1 MLISSYKNVHDKQDI
16 DIEIDS
22 FLEGVQSG
30 RWQDIALEVRNAPN
44 KEIKDLK
51 KKTAPL
57 VTPSGS
63 FSERKVDCL
72 RKHSGFIAIDIDNL
86 DDPAAVKQRIGANNY
101 LYSAFISISGNG
113 LCLIIKIDG
122 TRHLDAFNGIAAYLY
137 NEYQLIVDQSGK
149 DVSRARFVSYDPFL
163 LLNTKSATFKKYLP
177 KKKEPKHPKVMF
189 IKTDFD
195 AMIKQMD
202 DKGLN
207 LCEDYS
213 DWVRICY
220 ALISEMQE
228 QGRDHFHTLSSHSSK
243 YNSLDCDSQ
252 FDACLKNHSISKGKK
267 STIGTIY
274 YHAKQNGIDIYSEHT
289 KAIARFTTSQKAA
302 GLSADSIVKSLEVS
316 GYSPEDSKEIV
327 EQIVSKDIK
336 FKSDSVSTDIAAY
349 VNTFDLRKNSITR
362 NIELSGRPIDD
373 SDINSIFLDSKAV
386 FKESSKDLVTS
397 ILFSNRIS
405 TYNPLHEFFEQDLF
419 QPINYKYPNLDL
431 LIRSVK
437 SDTPNFDMYITRWL
451 LSAVASA
458 YGIHSPLVLI
468 FCGEKQG
475 TGKTHWFRY
484 ILPKELRY
492 LFAESKMD
500 AGKDDEIL
508 MCKKWFIL
516 DDEYGG
522 KSKKE
527 DKRLKE
533 LTSKEFINVR
543 EPYGRVSLDLRRL
556 AVFCGT
562 SNETQLLNDPTG
574 NRRQIPLHIL
584 DIDHDLYNQ
593 CDKAALWR
601 ELYALFQT
609 GAEYTILKEDI
620 AKLNASTEM
629 FKLSTPEE
637 DLIHKKIQPGGL
649 TSYGEWMSLTDIQ
662 QYLMVETKFN
672 YLNTQRIGSIL
683 TALGFQKERRFLNQ
697 SKVMMYFISRNPI
710 VGQPWTA
717 Y

>member
-1 MLISSYKNVHDKQDI
+1 MLISHYKNIHDSQDT
-16 DIEIDS
+16 DIELES
-22 FLEGVQSG
+22 FLEGVQTG
-30 RWQDIALEVRNAPN
+30 KWQDIVFDVRNAPT

-57 VTPSGS
+57 VTISGS
-63 FSERKVDCL
+63 FSARKDDAL
-72 RKHSGFIAIDIDNL
+72 RKHSNFIAIDIDNL
-86 DDPAAVKQRIGANNY
+86 DDASETKKRLADDSYIYAAFLSIG
-101 LYSAFISISGNG
+101 GNG
-113 LCLIIKIDG
+113 LCLIVKIDG

-149 DVSRARFVSYDPFL
+149 NVSRARFVSYDPFM
-163 LLNTKSATFKKYLP
+163 LLNKKSATFKKYLP
-177 KKKEPKHPKVMF
+177 KKKEQKHPKVMV

-202 DKGLN
+202 EKSIN

-213 DWVRICY
+213 EWIRICY
-220 ALISEMQE
+220 ALVSEFQE
-228 QGRDHFHTLSSHSSK
+228 QGREYFHTLSSHSSK
-243 YNSLDCDSQ
+243 YNSLDCDAQ
-252 FDACLKNHSISKGKK
+252 FDACLKNHSESKGKK

-336 FKSDSVSTDIAAY
+336 FKSDSVSTDIAAF
-349 VNTFDLRKNSITR
+349 VNTYDLRRNLITR
-362 NIELSGRPIDD
+362 NIELNGKPIDD
-373 SDINSIFLDSKAV
+373 NDINSIFLDSKGV
-386 FKESSKDLVTS
+386 FKESTKDLITS
-397 ILFSNRIS
+397 ILFSNRIT

-419 QPINYKYPNLDL
+419 QPTNFHYPNLQL
-431 LIRSVK
+431 LLASVK
-437 SDTPNFDMYITRWL
+437 SDTPNADMYITRWL

-484 ILPKELRY
+484 LLPKELRY

-543 EPYGRVSLDLRRL
+543 EPYGRVSLDIRRL

-574 NRRQIPLHIL
+574 NRRQIPLHINE
-584 DIDHDLYNQ
+584 IDHDLYNQ

-601 ELYALFQT
+601 ELYHMFQA
-609 GAEYTILKEDI
+609 GCAYTILKEDI
-620 AKLNASTEM
+620 IKLNEATEM

-637 DLIHKKIQPGGL
+637 DLIHKKLQPGGS
-649 TSYGEWMSLTDIQ
+649 TTYGEWMTLTEIQ

-672 YLNTQRIGSIL
+672 YLNTNRIGQIL
-683 TALGFQKERRFLNQ
+683 TSLGFEKQRRILNM
-697 SKVMMYFISRNPI
+697 SKVMKYFVSRNPL
-710 VGQPWTA
+710 
-717 Y
+717 

>member
-1 MLISSYKNVHDKQDI
+1 MLISSYKNIHDKQDI

-30 RWQDIALEVRNAPN
+30 RWQDIALEVRNAPT

-86 DDPAAVKQRIGANNY
+86 NDPAAVKERIGANHY
-101 LYSAFISISGNG
+101 FYSAFISISGNG
-113 LCLIIKIDG
+113 LCLIIKIDS

-177 KKKEPKHPKVMF
+177 KKKEQKHPKVMF

-220 ALISEMQE
+220 ALVSELQE

-243 YNSLDCDSQ
+243 YNSVDCDSQ
-252 FDACLKNHSISKGKK
+252 FDACLKNHSETKAKK
-267 STIGTIY
+267 SSIGTLY
-274 YHAKQNGIDIYSEHT
+274 YHAKQNGIDCYSEHT
-289 KAIARFTTSQKAA
+289 KAIARHATSQKAA
-302 GLSADSIVKSLEVS
+302 GLSKEAIIETLEKQG

-336 FKSDSVSTDIAAY
+336 FKSDSVSTDIAAF
-349 VNTFDLRKNSITR
+349 VNTYNLRRNLITR
-362 NIELSGRPIDD
+362 NIELDGKPIDD
-373 SDINSIFLDSKAV
+373 NDINSIFLDSKAV

-397 ILFSNRIS
+397 ILFSNRIN

-419 QPINYKYPNLDL
+419 QPTNFKYPNLQL
-431 LIRSVK
+431 LLASVI
-437 SDTPNFDMYITRWL
+437 SDTPNADMYITRWL

-484 ILPKELRY
+484 LLPKELRY

-543 EPYGRVSLDLRRL
+543 EPYGRVSLDIRRL

-584 DIDHDLYNQ
+584 DIDHELYNQ
-593 CDKAALWR
+593 CDKVGLWR
-601 ELYALFQT
+601 ELFCMFQA
-609 GAEYTILKEDI
+609 GCEYTILKEDI
-620 AKLNASTEM
+620 IKLNEATEM

-637 DLIHKKIQPGGL
+637 DLIHKKLQPGGA
-649 TSYGEWMSLTDIQ
+649 TTYGEWMSLTEIQ
-662 QYLMVETKFN
+662 QYLMVDTKFN
-672 YLNTQRIGSIL
+672 YLNMQRIGSIL
-683 TALGFQKERRFLNQ
+683 TSLGFYKERRILNQ
-697 SKVMMYFISRNPI
+697 SKVMMYYVSRNPM
-710 VGQPWTA
+710 
-717 Y
+717 

>member
-1 MLISSYKNVHDKQDI
+1 M
-16 DIEIDS
+16 
-22 FLEGVQSG
+22 
-30 RWQDIALEVRNAPN
+30 
-44 KEIKDLK
+44 
-51 KKTAPL
+51 
-57 VTPSGS
+57 
-63 FSERKVDCL
+63 
-72 RKHSGFIAIDIDNL
+72 
-86 DDPAAVKQRIGANNY
+86 
-101 LYSAFISISGNG
+101 
-113 LCLIIKIDG
+113 
-122 TRHLDAFNGIAAYLY
+122 
-137 NEYQLIVDQSGK
+137 
-149 DVSRARFVSYDPFL
+149 
-163 LLNTKSATFKKYLP
+163 LLNMKSATFKKYLP
-177 KKKEPKHPKVMF
+177 KKKEQKHPKVMV

-202 DKGLN
+202 EKSIN

-213 DWVRICY
+213 EWIRICY
-220 ALISEMQE
+220 ALVSEFQE
-228 QGRDHFHTLSSHSSK
+228 QGREYFHTLSSHSSK
-243 YNSLDCDSQ
+243 YNSLDCDAQ
-252 FDACLKNHSISKGKK
+252 FDACLKNHSETKGKK

-274 YHAKQNGIDIYSEHT
+274 FHAKQNGIDIYSEHT

-316 GYSPEDSKEIV
+316 GYTPEESKEIV

-336 FKSDSVSTDIAAY
+336 FKSDSVSTDIAAF
-349 VNTFDLRKNSITR
+349 VNTYDLRRNLITR
-362 NIELSGRPIDD
+362 NIELNGKPIDD
-373 SDINSIFLDSKAV
+373 NDINSIFLDSKAV

-397 ILFSNRIS
+397 ILFSNRIN

-419 QPINYKYPNLDL
+419 QPTNFKYPNLQL
-431 LIRSVK
+431 LLASVI
-437 SDTPNFDMYITRWL
+437 SDTPNADMYITRWL

-484 ILPKELRY
+484 LLPKELRY

-543 EPYGRVSLDLRRL
+543 EPYGRVSLDIRRL

-584 DIDHDLYNQ
+584 DIDHELYNQ
-593 CDKAALWR
+593 CDKAGLWR
-601 ELYALFQT
+601 ELYCMFQA
-609 GAEYTILKEDI
+609 GCEYTILKEDI
-620 AKLNASTEM
+620 IKLNQATEM
-629 FKLSTPEE
+629 FKLSTPED
-637 DLIHKKIQPGGL
+637 DLINKKLSPSSE
-649 TSYGEWMSLTDIQ
+649 TSIGEWMSLTDIQ
-662 QYLMVETKFN
+662 QYLMLETKFN

-683 TALGFQKERRFLNQ
+683 TTLGFRKERRGPRGQ
-697 SKVMMYFISRNPI
+697 KVMMYNIFRN
-710 VGQPWTA
+710 
-717 Y
+717 YD

>member
-16 DIEIDS
+16 DIDINT
-22 FLEGVQSG
+22 FLEGIQTG
-30 RWQDIALEVRNAPN
+30 KWQDIALDVRNAPN

-51 KKTAPL
+51 KKSAPV
-57 VTPSGS
+57 VTISGS
-63 FSERKVDCL
+63 FSERKADGL
-72 RKHSGFIAIDIDNL
+72 RKHSGYIAIDIDNL
-86 DDPAAVKQRIGANNY
+86 DDPAETKKRIGADTY
-101 LYSAFISISGNG
+101 IYSAFISISGKG

-122 TRHLDAFNGIAAYLY
+122 TRHLDAFNAIAAYLY

-163 LLNTKSATFKKYLP
+163 LLNTKSTTFKKYLP
-177 KKKEPKHPKVMF
+177 KKKEPKHPKVLV

-195 AMIKQMD
+195 EMIKQMD
-202 DKGLN
+202 EKGLN

-220 ALISEMQE
+220 AIVSEFQE
-228 QGRDHFHTLSSHSSK
+228 HGREYFHTLSSTSSK
-243 YNSLDCDSQ
+243 YNSIDCDGQ
-252 FDACLKNHSISKGKK
+252 YDACLKNHNESKGKK
-267 STIGTIY
+267 SSIGTIY
-274 YHAKQNGIDIYSEHT
+274 YHAKQNGINVYSEYT
-289 KAIARFTTSQKAA
+289 KSIMRHATTQKAA
-302 GLSADSIVKSLEVS
+302 GLSTDAIIETLEKHA
-316 GYSPEDSKEIV
+316 GISPQDSKEIV
-327 EQIVSKDIK
+327 EQMASKDIK
-336 FKSDSVSTDIAAY
+336 FKSENVSEDIAAY
-349 VNTFDLRKNSITR
+349 VNTFDLRRNLITR
-362 NIELSGRPIDD
+362 NIELNGKPIDD
-373 SDINSIFLDSKAV
+373 NDINSIFLDSKSV

-419 QPINYKYPNLDL
+419 QPTNFQYPNLQL
-431 LIRSVK
+431 LLASVI
-437 SDTPNFDMYITRWL
+437 SDTPNYDMYITRWL

-484 ILPKELRY
+484 LLPKELRY

-543 EPYGRVSLDLRRL
+543 EPYGRVSLDIRRL

-584 DIDHDLYNQ
+584 EIDHDLYNQ
-593 CDKAALWR
+593 CDKSALWR
-601 ELYALFQT
+601 ELFHMFQA
-609 GAEYTILKEDI
+609 GCEYTILKEDI
-620 AKLNASTEM
+620 IKLNEATEM

-637 DLIHKKIQPGGL
+637 DLIHKKLQPGGA
-649 TSYGEWMSLTDIQ
+649 TTYGEWLTLTEIQ
-662 QYLMVETKFN
+662 QYLMVDTKFN
-672 YLNTQRIGSIL
+672 YLNTNRIGQIL
-683 TALGFQKERRFLNQ
+683 TSLGFEKQRRVLNM
-697 SKVMMYFISRNPI
+697 SRVMMYFVSRNP
-710 VGQPWTA
+710 T
-717 Y
+717 

>member
-1 MLISSYKNVHDKQDI
+1 M
-16 DIEIDS
+16 
-22 FLEGVQSG
+22 
-30 RWQDIALEVRNAPN
+30 
-44 KEIKDLK
+44 
-51 KKTAPL
+51 
-57 VTPSGS
+57 
-63 FSERKVDCL
+63 
-72 RKHSGFIAIDIDNL
+72 
-86 DDPAAVKQRIGANNY
+86 
-101 LYSAFISISGNG
+101 
-113 LCLIIKIDG
+113 
-122 TRHLDAFNGIAAYLY
+122 
-137 NEYQLIVDQSGK
+137 
-149 DVSRARFVSYDPFL
+149 
-163 LLNTKSATFKKYLP
+163 LLNTKSALFKKYLP
-177 KKKEPKHPKVMF
+177 KKKEQKHPKVMV

-202 DKGLN
+202 EKGIN

-213 DWVRICY
+213 DWLSICY
-220 ALISEMQE
+220 ALIQEFQE
-228 QGRDHFHTLSSHSSK
+228 QGREYFHTLSSHSSK
-243 YNSLDCDSQ
+243 YNSIDCDSQ
-252 FDACLKNHSISKGKK
+252 FDACLKNHSESKSKK

-274 YHAKQNGIDIYSEHT
+274 YHAKQNGIDVYSEHT

-316 GYSPEDSKEIV
+316 GYSPDESKEIV

-336 FKSDSVSTDIAAY
+336 FKSDSISTDIAAF
-349 VNTFDLRKNSITR
+349 VNTYDLRRNLITR
-362 NIELSGRPIDD
+362 NIELNGKPIDD
-373 SDINSIFLDSKAV
+373 NDINSIFLDSKAV

-397 ILFSNRIS
+397 ILFSNRIN

-419 QPINYKYPNLDL
+419 QPTNFKYPNLQL
-431 LIRSVK
+431 LLASVI
-437 SDTPNFDMYITRWL
+437 SDTPNADMYITRWL

-484 ILPKELRY
+484 LLPKELRY

-543 EPYGRVSLDLRRL
+543 EPYGRVSLDIRRL

-584 DIDHDLYNQ
+584 DIDHELYNQ

-601 ELYALFQT
+601 ELYQMFQA
-609 GAEYTILKEDI
+609 GCEYTILKEDI
-620 AKLNASTEM
+620 IKLNEATEM

-637 DLIHKKIQPGGL
+637 DLIHKKLQPGGY
-649 TSYGEWMSLTDIQ
+649 TTYGEWMSLTEIQ

-672 YLNTQRIGSIL
+672 YLNMQRIGSIL
-683 TALGFQKERRFLNQ
+683 TSLGFEKQRKMLNQ
-697 SKVMMYFISRNPI
+697 SKVMMYFVSRNPM
-710 VGQPWTA
+710 
-717 Y
+717 

>member
-1 MLISSYKNVHDKQDI
+1 M
-16 DIEIDS
+16 
-22 FLEGVQSG
+22 
-30 RWQDIALEVRNAPN
+30 
-44 KEIKDLK
+44 
-51 KKTAPL
+51 
-57 VTPSGS
+57 
-63 FSERKVDCL
+63 
-72 RKHSGFIAIDIDNL
+72 
-86 DDPAAVKQRIGANNY
+86 
-101 LYSAFISISGNG
+101 
-113 LCLIIKIDG
+113 
-122 TRHLDAFNGIAAYLY
+122 
-137 NEYQLIVDQSGK
+137 
-149 DVSRARFVSYDPFL
+149 

-177 KKKEPKHPKVMF
+177 KKKEQKHPKVMV

-202 DKGLN
+202 EKGIN

-213 DWVRICY
+213 DWLSICY
-220 ALISEMQE
+220 ALIQEFQE
-228 QGRDHFHTLSSHSSK
+228 QGREYFHTLSSHSSK
-243 YNSLDCDSQ
+243 YNSIDCDSQ
-252 FDACLKNHSISKGKK
+252 FDACLKNHSESKSKK

-274 YHAKQNGIDIYSEHT
+274 YYAKQNGINVYSEHT

-316 GYSPEDSKEIV
+316 GYSPEESKEIV

-336 FKSDSVSTDIAAY
+336 FKSDSISTDIAAF
-349 VNTFDLRKNSITR
+349 VNTYDLRRNLITR
-362 NIELSGRPIDD
+362 NIELNGKPIDD
-373 SDINSIFLDSKAV
+373 NDINSIFLDSKAV

-397 ILFSNRIS
+397 ILFSNRIN

-419 QPINYKYPNLDL
+419 QPTNFKYPNLDL

-437 SDTPNFDMYITRWL
+437 SDTPNHDMYITRWL

-484 ILPKELRY
+484 LLPKELRY

-543 EPYGRVSLDLRRL
+543 EPYGRVSLDIRRL

-584 DIDHDLYNQ
+584 DIDHELYNQ

-601 ELYALFQT
+601 ELYYMFQA
-609 GAEYTILKEDI
+609 GCEHTILKEDI
-620 AKLNASTEM
+620 IKLNQATEM
-629 FKLSTPEE
+629 FKLSTPED
-637 DLIHKKIQPGGL
+637 DLINKKISPASE
-649 TSYGEWMSLTDIQ
+649 TSVGEWMSLTDIQ
-662 QYLMVETKFN
+662 QYLMLETKFN

-683 TALGFQKERRFLNQ
+683 TTLGFRKERRGKRGQL
-697 SKVMMYFISRNPI
+697 VMMYNIFKNFE
-710 VGQPWTA
+710 
-717 Y
+717 

>member
-1 MLISSYKNVHDKQDI
+1 MLISHYKNIHDSQDT
-16 DIEIDS
+16 DIELAS

-30 RWQDIALEVRNAPN
+30 KWQDIVFDVRNAPT

-57 VTPSGS
+57 VTVSGS
-63 FSERKVDCL
+63 FSARKDDAL
-72 RKHSGFIAIDIDNL
+72 RKHSNFIAIDIDNL
-86 DDPAAVKQRIGANNY
+86 DDAAETKKRISQDPFIYA
-101 LYSAFISISGNG
+101 AFLSIGGNG
-113 LCLIIKIDG
+113 LCLIVKIDG
-122 TRHLDAFNGIAAYLY
+122 TRHIDAFNGIAAYLY

-149 DVSRARFVSYDPFL
+149 NVSRARFVSYDPFM

-177 KKKEPKHPKVMF
+177 KKKEQKHPKVMV

-202 DKGLN
+202 QKGIN

-213 DWVRICY
+213 DWLSICY
-220 ALISEMQE
+220 ALIQEFQE
-228 QGRDHFHTLSSHSSK
+228 QGREYFHTLSSHSSK
-243 YNSLDCDSQ
+243 YNSIDCDSQ
-252 FDACLKNHSISKGKK
+252 FDACLKNHSESKSKK

-316 GYSPEDSKEIV
+316 GYTPEESKEIV

-336 FKSDSVSTDIAAY
+336 FKSDSISTDIAAF
-349 VNTFDLRKNSITR
+349 VNTYDLRRNLITR
-362 NIELSGRPIDD
+362 NIELNGKPIDD
-373 SDINSIFLDSKAV
+373 NDINSIFLDSKAV

-397 ILFSNRIS
+397 ILFSNRIN

-419 QPINYKYPNLDL
+419 QPTNFFYPNLDL

-437 SDTPNFDMYITRWL
+437 SDTPNHDMYITRWL

-484 ILPKELRY
+484 LLPKELRY

-543 EPYGRVSLDLRRL
+543 EPYGRVSLDIRRL

-584 DIDHDLYNQ
+584 DIDHELYNQ

-601 ELYALFQT
+601 ELYCMFQA
-609 GAEYTILKEDI
+609 GCEYTILKEDI
-620 AKLNASTEM
+620 IKLNQATEM
-629 FKLSTPEE
+629 FKLSTPED
-637 DLIHKKIQPGGL
+637 DLINKKISPASE
-649 TSYGEWMSLTDIQ
+649 TSIGEWMSLTDIQ
-662 QYLMVETKFN
+662 QYLMLETKFN

-683 TALGFQKERRFLNQ
+683 TTLGFIKERRGKRGQL
-697 SKVMMYFISRNPI
+697 VMMYNIYKNFE
-710 VGQPWTA
+710 
-717 Y
+717 

>member
-30 RWQDIALEVRNAPN
+30 RWQDIALEVRSAPT

-86 DDPAAVKQRIGANNY
+86 DDPAATKKRIQDDSYIYAC
-101 LYSAFISISGNG
+101 FISISGNG

-177 KKKEPKHPKVMF
+177 KRKEQKHPKVMF

-220 ALISEMQE
+220 ALVSELQE
-228 QGRDHFHTLSSHSSK
+228 QGRNHFHTLSSHSSK

-252 FDACLKNHSISKGKK
+252 FDACLKNHNETKAKK
-267 STIGTIY
+267 SSIGTIY
-274 YHAKQNGIDIYSEHT
+274 FHAKQNGIDCYSEHT
-289 KAIARFTTSQKAA
+289 KAIARYATSQKAA
-302 GLSADSIVKSLEVS
+302 GLSKEAIIETLEKQGGFS
-316 GYSPEDSKEIV
+316 AEESTEIV

-336 FKSDSVSTDIAAY
+336 FKSDSVSTDIAAF
-349 VNTFDLRKNSITR
+349 VNTYDLKKNVITR
-362 NIELSGRPIDD
+362 KIELDGKAIDD
-373 SDINSIFLDSKAV
+373 SDLNSIFLDSKAV
-386 FKESSKDLVTS
+386 FKESTKDLITS
-397 ILFSNRIS
+397 IIFSNRVPS
-405 TYNPLHEFFEQDLF
+405 YNPLHEFFEEQLF
-419 QPINYKYPNLDL
+419 EYDNDNWPNLKL
-431 LIRSVK
+431 LMSSVV
-437 SDTPNFDMYITRWL
+437 SDTQEADFFILRWL
-451 LSAVASA
+451 LSVVASA
-458 YGIHSPLVLI
+458 YGHKSELVLV

-484 ILPKELRY
+484 LLPKKLRY
-492 LFAESKMD
+492 LYAESKMD

-508 MCKKWFIL
+508 MCGKLLIN

-543 EPYGRVSLDLRRL
+543 EPYGRVSVDLKRL
-556 AVFCGT
+556 SVFCGT
-562 SNETQLLNDPTG
+562 SNETQILSDATG
-574 NRRQIPLHIL
+574 NRRIMPIHIN
-584 DIDHDLYNQ
+584 DIDHDFYNQ
-593 CDKAALWR
+593 CDKEGLWR
-601 ELYALFQT
+601 ELFCMFQM

-620 AKLNASTEM
+620 DRLNAATEM
-629 FKLSTPEE
+629 YKISTPED
-637 DLIHKKIQPGGL
+637 DLIHKKLTPGSS

-662 QYLMVETKFN
+662 QYLMMETKFN
-672 YLNTQRIGSIL
+672 YLNTNRIGQIL
-683 TALGFQKERRFLNQ
+683 TSLGFIKERRGSRDQ
-697 SKVMMYFISRNPI
+697 RVMMYYVTRNLI
-710 VGQPWTA
+710 
-717 Y
+717 

>member
-1 MLISSYKNVHDKQDI
+1 M
-16 DIEIDS
+16 
-22 FLEGVQSG
+22 
-30 RWQDIALEVRNAPN
+30 
-44 KEIKDLK
+44 
-51 KKTAPL
+51 
-57 VTPSGS
+57 
-63 FSERKVDCL
+63 
-72 RKHSGFIAIDIDNL
+72 
-86 DDPAAVKQRIGANNY
+86 
-101 LYSAFISISGNG
+101 
-113 LCLIIKIDG
+113 
-122 TRHLDAFNGIAAYLY
+122 
-137 NEYQLIVDQSGK
+137 
-149 DVSRARFVSYDPFL
+149 
-163 LLNTKSATFKKYLP
+163 LLNTKSALFKKYLP
-177 KKKEPKHPKVMF
+177 KKKEPKHPKVMV

-202 DKGLN
+202 EKGIN

-220 ALISEMQE
+220 ALVQEFQE
-228 QGRDHFHTLSSHSSK
+228 QGRDYFHTLSSHSSK

-252 FDACLKNHSISKGKK
+252 FTACLKNHSETKGKK

-302 GLSADSIVKSLEVS
+302 GLSKEAIIKTLEKQGGFS
-316 GYSPEDSKEIV
+316 AEDSTEIV

-437 SDTPNFDMYITRWL
+437 SDTPNYDMYITRWL

-484 ILPKELRY
+484 LLPKELRY

-620 AKLNASTEM
+620 SKLNASTEM
-629 FKLSTPEE
+629 FKLSTPED
-637 DLIHKKIQPGGL
+637 DLINKKLSPSSE
-649 TSYGEWMSLTDIQ
+649 TSIGEWMSLTDLQ
-662 QYLMVETKFN
+662 QYLMLETKFN
-672 YLNTQRIGSIL
+672 YLNIQRIGSIL
-683 TALGFQKERRFLNQ
+683 TQLGFRKERRGPRGQ
-697 SKVMMYFISRNPI
+697 KVMMYNIFRN
-710 VGQPWTA
+710 
-717 Y
+717 YD

>member
-1 MLISSYKNVHDKQDI
+1 MLISHYKNIHDSQDT
-16 DIEIDS
+16 DIELAS

-30 RWQDIALEVRNAPN
+30 KWQDIVFDVRNAPT

-57 VTPSGS
+57 VTVSGS
-63 FSERKVDCL
+63 FSARKDDAL
-72 RKHSGFIAIDIDNL
+72 RKHSNFIAIDIDNL
-86 DDPAAVKQRIGANNY
+86 DDAAETKKRISQDPFIYA
-101 LYSAFISISGNG
+101 AFLSIGGNG
-113 LCLIIKIDG
+113 LCLIVKIDG

-149 DVSRARFVSYDPFL
+149 NVSRARFVSYDPFM

-177 KKKEPKHPKVMF
+177 KKKEPKHPKVMV

-202 DKGLN
+202 QKGIN

-213 DWVRICY
+213 DWLSICY
-220 ALISEMQE
+220 ALIQEFQE
-228 QGRDHFHTLSSHSSK
+228 QGREYFHTLSSHSSK
-243 YNSLDCDSQ
+243 YNSIDCDSQ
-252 FDACLKNHSISKGKK
+252 FDACLKNHSESKSKK

-302 GLSADSIVKSLEVS
+302 GLSADNIVKSLEVS
-316 GYSPEDSKEIV
+316 GYSPEESKEIV

-336 FKSDSVSTDIAAY
+336 FKSDSISTDIAAF
-349 VNTFDLRKNSITR
+349 VNTYDLRRNLITR
-362 NIELSGRPIDD
+362 NIELNGKPIDD
-373 SDINSIFLDSKAV
+373 NDINSIFLDSKAV

-397 ILFSNRIS
+397 ILFSNRIN

-419 QPINYKYPNLDL
+419 QPSNFKYPNLDL

-437 SDTPNFDMYITRWL
+437 SDTPNHDMYITRWL

-484 ILPKELRY
+484 LLPKELRY

-543 EPYGRVSLDLRRL
+543 EPYGRVSLDIRRL

-584 DIDHDLYNQ
+584 DIDHELYNQ

-601 ELYALFQT
+601 ELYCMFQA
-609 GAEYTILKEDI
+609 GCEYTILKEDI
-620 AKLNASTEM
+620 IKLNQATEM
-629 FKLSTPEE
+629 FKLSTPED
-637 DLIHKKIQPGGL
+637 DLINKKLSPSSE
-649 TSYGEWMSLTDIQ
+649 TSIGEWMSLTDIQ
-662 QYLMVETKFN
+662 QYLMLETKFN

-683 TALGFQKERRFLNQ
+683 TTLGFRKERRGPRGQ
-697 SKVMMYFISRNPI
+697 KVMMYNIFRN
-710 VGQPWTA
+710 
-717 Y
+717 YD